1 MWFHSSGQL
10 WKVYTFFLFVG
21 LAIVM
26 SAFGFI
32 SDLAGD
38 HDAVRALAAIGS
50 TAIALLWLGLA
61 IRCPACNGRPG
72 WWVLTN
78 VSAAH
83 WFTTFLQLQKCPLC
97 GDRATP
103 SGEAARR

>member
-10 WKVYTFFLFVG
+10 WKVYTFLLFVG

-32 SDLAGD
+32 NDLAGD

-50 TAIALLWLGLA
+50 AAVALLWLCVG

-72 WWVLTN
+72 WGGLTT
-78 VSAAH
+78 VSAAQ
-83 WFTTFLQLQKCPLC
+83 WFTTFLQLPKCPLC
-97 GDRATP
+97 GD
-103 SGEAARR
+103 SARP